1 MTEWAQHALEALERG
16 ERVFPLLDKHVI
28 PVKWGTEATTRAEVV
43 ERWAA
48 QFPRATGYGI
58 ALRADQYVF
67 DADTP
72 AAVEWCRSNMPPTY
86 EVGTGRAGGGVHF
99 YFHVPNGRRLR
110 MLNTR
115 LGVLVGVDG
124 LDGKT
129 MGGYVVGPGSVHKS
143 GARYT
148 VLTDHRPAGPHR
160 PAALPSKMV
169 KRIGDR
175 PEPRFAGGSDEAPT
189 AGELAEWE
197 ANAAWGRALRA
208 EAVDDARHTA
218 RNLRRFCELSD
229 ERWADA
235 FLEAGLR
242 LGMHVPSGALT
253 WQEAVDFLDGLFQ
266 EVDAWGVPGN
276 VERSIRRGVTFG
288 ARQEQSAWL

>member
-1 MTEWAQHALEALERG
+1 MSEWANAARSAALAG
-16 ERVFPLLDKHVI
+16 ERVFPLLDKHLI
-28 PVKWGTEATTRAEVV
+28 PVKWGREASSDEASIQRW
-43 ERWAA
+43 ER
-48 QFPRATGYGI
+48 QFPDATGYGI

-72 AAVEWCRSNMPPTY
+72 EAVAWCRAKLPATY
-86 EVGTGRAGGGVHF
+86 EVSTGRTTGGVHF
-99 YFHVPNGRRLR
+99 YFHVPGGRRLR

-115 LGVLVGVDG
+115 LGQMFNVSG

-143 GARYT
+143 GLVYRSNGAP
-148 VLTDHRPAGPHR
+148 V
-160 PAALPSKMV
+160 AALPGAVIK
-169 KRIGDR
+169 KIGDR
-175 PEPRFAGGSDEAPT
+175 PATPPSGGSDEALT
-189 AGELAEWE
+189 RAELAESE
-197 ANAAWGRALRA
+197 ANAVWGRPTLRT
-208 EAVDDARHTA
+208 EAVGDARHTL

-242 LGMHVPSGALT
+242 LGMYVPSGAVS
-253 WQEAVDFLDGLFQ
+253 WAEAVDLLDGLFAD
-266 EVDAWGVPGN
+266 VDSWGVPGN

-288 ARQEQSAWL
+288 ARKERAAWL